1 MHMARPDPQQGLM
14 PSMLDRL
21 IDPESAGTAWRRG
34 YGEEQMVGAVLR
46 DLEVLLNTRPAY
58 EGPADEYLQV
68 QQSIVAF
75 GLPDLGMFG
84 TSTADQRTA
93 LGQALEGVIQRFEPR
108 LCQVRATLLEVGDS
122 KNRTVRF
129 RIDAKLNMD
138 PSPEVSFETIGDM
151 LTGRYSVQAASS

>member
-1 MHMARPDPQQGLM
+1 MARPDPQQGLM
-14 PSMLDRL
+14 PSIIDRL

-34 YGEEQMVGAVLR
+34 YGEEQLVTAVLR
-46 DLEVLLNTRPAY
+46 DLEDLLNTRPAY
-58 EGPADEYLQV
+58 EGPADEFLQV

-75 GLPDLGMFG
+75 GLPDLGLFA

-93 LGQALEGVIQRFEPR
+93 LGLALESVIKRFETR
-108 LCQVRATLLEVGDS
+108 LCQVRATLLDAGDNQS
-122 KNRTVRF
+122 RTVRF